1 MFDINLFDFAI
12 KFYHYS
18 FQKLT
23 DANMEYQKQI
33 EDMKA
38 QIKEAV
44 DMLSGTL
51 MTTSK
56 PR

>member
-12 KFYHYS
+12 RFYHYS

-44 DMLSGTL
+44 DMLSSTL

>member
-1 MFDINLFDFAI
+1 MFDINLFDFVI
-12 KFYHYS
+12 RFYHSS
-18 FQKLT
+18 FQNLT
-23 DANMEYQKQI
+23 DANVEYQKQI
-33 EDMKA
+33 EEMKA

-56 PR
+56 SR

>member
-1 MFDINLFDFAI
+1 MFDINLFDFVI
-12 KFYHYS
+12 RFHHS
-18 FQKLT
+18 FFQNLT
-23 DANMEYQKQI
+23 DSNVEYQKQI

-56 PR
+56 SR